1 MLHQI
6 IKSHTNYDNSIDLA
20 AIIAKHPKLHTVSD
34 VLDHLFYLIIMSAII
49 SYLFLMTL

>member
-34 VLDHLFYLIIMSAII
+34 VLDHLFIFNYNERYNIVSIP
-49 SYLFLMTL
+49 MTL